1 MNNVYDNGEL
11 LLGSVKDIKE
21 YTLNNM
27 LVYENDEE
35 NMEILDFI
43 KDYKENDIVCI
54 NYDNG
59 MGLSFDIWQ
68 EIDKVEK

>member
-1 MNNVYDNGEL
+1 MNSIYDNGEL

-27 LVYENDEE
+27 LIYENDEE

-68 EIDKVEK
+68 ESDKVA